1 MNPDGSVRGH
11 LRTNASGANL
21 NREWAPTGNYE
32 APTLARSPEVFHILN
47 TMCSTGCDLFID
59 VHGDEELP
67 HNFFAGAQGVSNWS
81 PQLAKMHTVLATA
94 YQKSNP
100 DFGNLDFNYGNDD
113 VGTANLAIASN
124 SICSRFGCL
133 SVTLEQPF
141 KDTFDRPIPATGWNG
156 ERAGA
161 LGASALD
168 ALAAVEPFLRKPHFE
183 VDDADLPD
191 WVKPGYV
198 CPKHQ
203 EPTWTNKPR
212 AKL

>member
-21 NREWAPTGNYE
+21 NREWAPTGDYD
-32 APTLARSPEVFHILN
+32 APTLARSPEVFHVLN
-47 TMCSTGCDLFID
+47 AMRSTGCDLFID

-81 PQLAKMHTVLATA
+81 PQLAKMHTVLAIA

-100 DFGNLDFNYGNDD
+100 DFGNLAFNYGNDY
-113 VGTANLAIASN
+113 VGKANLAIAAHC
-124 SICSRFGCL
+124 ICSRFGCL

-141 KDTFDRPIPATGWNG
+141 KDTYDTPIPATGWNS

-168 ALAAVEPFLRKPHFE
+168 ALAAVEPFLRKTDFE
-183 VDDADLPD
+183 VDDDDLPD

-198 CPKHQ
+198 CPPQHKWKPKKH
-203 EPTWTNKPR
+203 R